1 MQDRTDTWHLQG
13 GAEERTSEG
22 GGGGSRRRRL
32 TLFFDTFLLYSIY
45 VPVYSIGV
53 PPFQALRLL
62 VDKTPATSATIAVLE
77 TRSKLRYVW
86 HYSKVRPRS
95 RLT

>member
-1 MQDRTDTWHLQG
+1 LH
-13 GAEERTSEG
+13 
-22 GGGGSRRRRL
+22 
-32 TLFFDTFLLYSIY
+32 
-45 VPVYSIGV
+45 SIGV
-53 PPFQALRLL
+53 FPFQALRLL